1 MLKFDAG
8 GGGGGGGGGAGGA
21 IAGGGAGV
29 ELMLPPPPPLPQ
41 AETESAKMIDVP
53 TAMLRPVPVLAISL
67 PNYNLGYYDRVAC
80 ASINAV
86 VPCEI

>member
-1 MLKFDAG
+1 
-8 GGGGGGGGGAGGA
+8 
-21 IAGGGAGV
+21 
-29 ELMLPPPPPLPQ
+29 
-41 AETESAKMIDVP
+41 MIDVP